1 MTKSLQF
8 LSGGG
13 EMGALMR
20 AYNWE
25 TSSIGPAD
33 KWPQS
38 FRTTLSILL
47 NSKFPMFLYW
57 GPNLVCFYN
66 DAYRFSLGNDGKHP
80 LLLGMKA
87 EEAWPETWHILKPP
101 IDQVL
106 KVGEATW
113 SEDQFVP
120 IYREGAMK
128 DAYWTFS
135 FSPVKNESNE
145 TAGVFLTLIETTDK
159 VNNLKKLI
167 ETNDQL
173 AFAIEATQLGTWD
186 FNPLTNKFIGNH
198 YFKEWFYLPNG
209 EEIDISIGINL
220 IAENDRSR
228 VSQAVQ
234 TALEYESGGFYD
246 VEYSIINPI
255 TKQERIVRAKGKAWF
270 GDDKKAYRFN
280 GTLQDITQEATA
292 KIKIEESE
300 QRFRNLILQAPVLI
314 TTFDGPSY
322 KIATINKKALE
333 IWGKSYEQVINKPLF
348 EVSPET
354 EDGLKAIFSNIYTTG
369 EPFIANEYMVQLKR
383 PEKPDTAYFNSV
395 YQPLRNLDNKI
406 YGIISIGTEV
416 TEAVNARKQIEAR
429 TALLQKEHQLLQNYF
444 IEAPAFF
451 VILKGKDHVFEFAN
465 TMYHQLIGNRD
476 ILGKKMMEVLPELKG
491 QGFDVLVDEIHRTGK
506 PFSGKEMP
514 AFIEQEKGKLKQ
526 IYIDLHCQAIKNDEG
541 YIEGILIF
549 GYDVT
554 ELVVAR
560 KQIEA
565 SEKLFSNILSQS
577 IMAIGILKGTDMV
590 VTFANDSL
598 LATWGK
604 GQNIIGKPL
613 LEVMPEIKDQGFPQ
627 LLQQVYTTGVPFYG
641 YETKVTL
648 IRNGKEEPV
657 YYNFVY
663 QPYTEVDNSIAG
675 ITILATEVTEQVLAK
690 KQIEESEE
698 EQKKSASHL
707 KMATDSANIGIWSLD
722 IVSSKLEW
730 SNIHK
735 VMWGY
740 DENCVDL
747 TYEDW
752 HKVIVP
758 EDKEMAFQKIEE
770 SKANN
775 GVYEVEYRINKADDN
790 VIRSIRSVGKY
801 YYNEKGEAE
810 TLTGISVDIT
820 EEKQAE
826 EALRK
831 SKERLQGGLNV
842 ANVALA
848 EINYHTGLVSLSPEA
863 ALMYGLPADNLTVT
877 RKQLHDTFHPDWK
890 QDVEKHIEQV
900 IKPEGSGLMEV
911 EHQIVLPGG
920 EVRWL
925 KINKQFFFDRTVQ
938 PAKPLYSILAA
949 QDITAKKE
957 AEEKIKESVAKFRT
971 LSETI
976 PIMVWTA
983 DPDGKKNFF
992 NQYFL
997 SYTGLSFEE
1006 LKSDGM
1012 LEIIFPDELKKDL
1025 QLWQHSIKTG
1035 EDFKME
1041 KRLRRHDGTY
1051 RWHLGHGIAQKDING
1066 KITGWIG
1073 SNTDI
1078 HEQKTKEQQKDEFIS
1093 IASHEM
1099 KTPLTTAKG
1108 YLELLILL
1116 LSEENQTAFLYANK
1130 ANQSVERLH
1139 RLVTELLDASKIQN
1153 GKLNYNIS
1161 TFDFNEMLDE
1171 AIQDIQVIAKNHIIQ
1186 KTGSSLKQITG
1197 DKGRLQ
1203 QVLINLLNNAV
1214 KYSPKADRVL
1224 VKIEEQDNKIQVSV
1238 QDFGIGMSIKHL
1250 DKIFD
1255 RYYRAQEHAISFQ
1268 GLGIGLYISN
1278 NIIERHNGTLWAE
1291 SEPDKGSTFYFTLP
1305 V

>member
-1 MTKSLQF
+1 MTESLKF

-13 EMGALMR
+13 EMGSLMR
-20 AYNWE
+20 AYNWD
-25 TSSIGPAD
+25 SSPIGPAD

-38 FRTTLSILL
+38 LRTTLSILL
-47 NSKFPMFLYW
+47 NSKFPMFLFW
-57 GPNLVCFYN
+57 GPDLVCFYN
-66 DAYRFSLGNDGKHP
+66 DAYRFSLGNNGKHP
-80 LLLGMKA
+80 LLLGMKG
-87 EEAWPETWHILKPP
+87 EEAWPETWHIVKPP

-106 KVGEATW
+106 TEGEATW
-113 SEDQFVP
+113 SEDQFIP
-120 IYREGAMK
+120 LYREGEMK

-135 FSPVKNESNE
+135 FSPVKDESDN
-145 TAGVFLTLIETTDK
+145 TAGVFVTCIETTEK
-159 VNNLKKLI
+159 VKNLNKLI

-173 AFAIEATQLGTWD
+173 EFAIEATELGTFD
-186 FNPLTNKFIGNH
+186 FNPLTNKFIGNNRL
-198 YFKEWFYLPNG
+198 KDWFGLPH
-209 EEIDISIGINL
+209 EMEVDIAVGMNV
-220 IAENDRSR
+220 IAENDRSH

-234 TALEYESGGFYD
+234 RALEYESGGLYYI
-246 VEYSIINPI
+246 EYSIINPI
-255 TKQERIVRAKGKAWF
+255 TKQKRIVRAKGKTWF
-270 GDDKKAYRFN
+270 GEDKKAHRFN
-280 GTLQDITQEATA
+280 GTLQDITQEAIT

-314 TTFDGPSY
+314 NTFIGPSF
-322 KIATINKKALE
+322 IVETINKTALE

-348 EVSPET
+348 DSAPEL
-354 EDGLKAIFSNIYTTG
+354 EDGIKRILNDVYTTG
-369 EPFIANEYMVQLKR
+369 EPFIANEIPVQLKR
-383 PEKPDTAYFNSV
+383 TGKPDTAYFNSV
-395 YQPLRNLDNKI
+395 YQPLCDLDNKI
-406 YGIISIGTEV
+406 YGIIVIGTEV
-416 TEAVNARKQIEAR
+416 TETVN
-429 TALLQKEHQLLQNYF
+429 
-444 IEAPAFF
+444 
-451 VILKGKDHVFEFAN
+451 
-465 TMYHQLIGNRD
+465 
-476 ILGKKMMEVLPELKG
+476 
-491 QGFDVLVDEIHRTGK
+491 
-506 PFSGKEMP
+506 S
-514 AFIEQEKGKLKQ
+514 
-526 IYIDLHCQAIKNDEG
+526 
-541 YIEGILIF
+541 
-549 GYDVT
+549 
-554 ELVVAR
+554 R

-565 SEKLFSNILSQS
+565 SEKRFSNILSQS

-604 GQNIIGKPL
+604 GQNVIGKPL
-613 LEVMPEIKDQGFPQ
+613 LEVLPEIKGQGFLQ
-627 LLQQVYTTGVPFYG
+627 LLQQVYTTGVPYYG
-641 YETKVTL
+641 YETKVNL

-663 QPYTEVDNSIAG
+663 QPYTEVDNSITG

-690 KQIEESEE
+690 KQIEESNE
-698 EQKKSASHL
+698 EQKKLASHL
-707 KMATDSANIGIWSLD
+707 KLATDSANIGIWSFD

-735 VMWGY
+735 KMWGY
-740 DENCVDL
+740 DENREDL
-747 TYEDW
+747 IYEDW
-752 HKVIVP
+752 HKAIVP
-758 EDKEMAFQKIEE
+758 EDKELAFQKIEE
-770 SKANN
+770 SKVNH

-801 YYNEKGEAE
+801 YYNAKGEAE
-810 TLTGISVDIT
+810 TLTGISIDIT
-820 EEKQAE
+820 EEKEVE

-842 ANVALA
+842 ANVALS
-848 EINYHTGLVSLSPEA
+848 EVNYHTGLVTLSPEA

-877 RKQLHDTFHPDWK
+877 RKQLHDTFHPDCK
-890 QDVEKHIEQV
+890 QELEKFIAQV
-900 IKPEGSGLMEV
+900 IKPEGNGLMEV
-911 EHQIVLPGG
+911 EHQIILPGG

-925 KINKQFFFDRTVQ
+925 KINKQFFFDRTLQ

-983 DPDGKKNFF
+983 EPDGNKNFF

-1012 LEIIFPDELKKDL
+1012 QEIIFPDDLKKDL
-1025 QLWQHSIKTG
+1025 QLWQHSLKTG

-1041 KRLRRHDGTY
+1041 KRLRHHDGTY
-1051 RWHLGHGIAQKDING
+1051 RWHLSHGIAQKDNHG

-1108 YLELLILL
+1108 YLELLMLL

-1130 ANQSVERLH
+1130 ANQSVERLN

-1161 TFDFNEMLDE
+1161 TFDFDEMLDE
-1171 AIQDIQVIAKNHIIQ
+1171 AIEDIQVTAKNHFIQ
-1186 KTGSSLKQITG
+1186 KTGNCLKQING
-1197 DKGRLQ
+1197 DRGRLQ
-1203 QVLINLLNNAV
+1203 QVLINLLSNAV

-1224 VKIEEQDNKIQVSV
+1224 VKIEEQESKIQVSV
-1238 QDFGIGMSIKHL
+1238 QDFGVGMPRQHL
-1250 DKIFD
+1250 DKIFN
-1255 RYYRAQEHAISFQ
+1255 RYYRVHEHAINFQ

-1278 NIIERHNGTLWAE
+1278 NIIERHNGTMWAD
-1291 SEPDKGSTFYFTLP
+1291 SEPDKGSIFYFTLP
-1305 V
+1305 L